1 MMPMAF
7 ASTDPTAAIPAGAF
21 TVTRPIRFSHS
32 DPAGI
37 VYYPNYFDM
46 FNGLVEDW
54 FEYEL
59 RIKVNELLRQ
69 RLAMP
74 IVHAESDFRV
84 PSRFGDKLDLSLL
97 VEAVGRSSLTY
108 GIVGHVGG
116 KVRLN
121 ARIVT
126 AMISLDSGRAVPIP
140 PELRDRFLSYR
151 SKLGAGT

>member
-1 MMPMAF
+1 MRSTFAEPPMM
-7 ASTDPTAAIPAGAF
+7 IPAGAF

-54 FEYEL
+54 FEHEL
-59 RIKVNELLRQ
+59 GTRVNDLLEQ

-74 IVHAESDFRV
+74 IVHAESDFKV
-84 PSRFGDKLDLSLL
+84 PSRFGDKLNLSLL
-97 VEAVGRSSLTY
+97 VERVGRSSLAY
-108 GIVGHVGG
+108 RIVGHVAGEI
-116 KVRLN
+116 RLT

-126 AMISLDSGRAVPIP
+126 AMISLDTGRAVPIP
-140 PELRDRFLSYR
+140 DALRERFEAYH
-151 SKLGAGT
+151 SKCGAAS

>member
-1 MMPMAF
+1 MPQPA
-7 ASTDPTAAIPAGAF
+7 ADATAIPADAF

-54 FEYEL
+54 FEHEL
-59 RIKVNELLRQ
+59 RLKVSDLLTQ

-74 IVHAESDFRV
+74 IVHAESDFRA

-97 VEAVGRSSLTY
+97 VDAVGRSSLTY
-108 GIVGHVGG
+108 RIVGHAGG
-116 KVRLN
+116 EVRLS
-121 ARIVT
+121 AKIVA
-126 AMISLDSGRAVPIP
+126 AMISLATGRAVAIP
-140 PELRDRFLSYR
+140 PELRDKIEAYR
-151 SKLGAGT
+151 AKFGATA

>member
-1 MMPMAF
+1 MHR
-7 ASTDPTAAIPAGAF
+7 AATEPSPPPPERAF

-59 RIKVNELLRQ
+59 RCKVSDLVRR

-74 IVHAESDFRV
+74 IVHAESDFMV

-97 VEAVGRSSLTY
+97 VDSVGRSSLGY
-108 GIVGHVGG
+108 RIVGHVRGA
-116 KVRLN
+116 VRLT

-126 AMISLDSGRAVPIP
+126 ATISLDSGRAVPIP
-140 PELRDRFLSYR
+140 PELRAAIEAYR
-151 SKLGAGT
+151 EKLGEAK